1 MISNLTRIID
11 EVGKTKGIDREI
23 LIEALEAAVLTAARK
38 KFGFHQGIE
47 AHFNEEL
54 GEVELFEFKSVV
66 DKVKD
71 PYSEISIE
79 EAVEL
84 DPEVEV
90 GDSLGLKMNVESLD
104 RISAQTAKQ
113 IIIQRVRDAET
124 ENIYNEYKDRK
135 GDLISGI
142 FHRYDRG
149 NIIVSLGR
157 GEALIPP
164 QEQIPKENYHQ
175 GDRIKAYILDVFK
188 SPKGTQIILSRT
200 HPGLLVKL
208 FEVEVPEVF
217 EGIVEIKGAAREP
230 GSRAKIAVFSEDSD
244 IDPVGACVGI
254 KGSRVRSVVH
264 ELCGER
270 IDILQWTK
278 DAAKFVCN
286 ALAPSEIS
294 EVILDEAS
302 HTMEVIVADDQ
313 LSLAIGKRGQN
324 VRLAARLT
332 GWKIDIKSESKVA
345 GISEKAHKLLV
356 EIPSVGES
364 TADALFNQGFFS
376 AHDIISASMDE
387 LTKIE
392 GIGEKRAEMIKAA
405 AKEYLEKEDLNQSD
419 PTSEK
424 M

>member
-23 LIEALEAAVLTAARK
+23 LIDALEAAVLTAARK
-38 KFGFHQGIE
+38 KFGLHQGIE

-66 DKVKD
+66 DKIND

-79 EAVEL
+79 EAIEL

-90 GDSLGLKMNVESLD
+90 GDSLGLKMNVERLD

-157 GEALIPP
+157 GEGIIPP
-164 QEQIPKENYHQ
+164 QEQIPKENFHQ

-188 SPKGTQIILSRT
+188 SPKGTQIVLSRT

-244 IDPVGACVGI
+244 VDPVGACVGI

-270 IDILQWTK
+270 IDILQWTE

-294 EVILDEAS
+294 EVILDEGS
-302 HTMEVIVADDQ
+302 RTMEVIVADDQ

-345 GISEKAHKLLV
+345 GISEEAHKSLIK
-356 EIPSVGES
+356 IPSVGES
-364 TADALFNQGFFS
+364 TADALFNEGFFS
-376 AHDIISASMDE
+376 AHDIVIASMDE

-392 GIGEKRAEMIKAA
+392 GIGEKRAGMIKAA
-405 AKEYLEKEDLNQSD
+405 AKEYLEREKLDQSD
-419 PTSEK
+419 TTSEK
-424 M
+424 I

>member
-1 MISNLTRIID
+1 MISNLARIID

-23 LIEALEAAVLTAARK
+23 LIDALEAAVLTAARK
-38 KFGFHQGIE
+38 KFGLHQGIE

-54 GEVELFEFKSVV
+54 GEVELFEFKSVM

-71 PYSEISIE
+71 PYSEISLE

-84 DPEVEV
+84 DPDVEV
-90 GDSLGLKMNVESLD
+90 GDSLGVKMNVERLD

-149 NIIVSLGR
+149 NVIVSLGK
-157 GEALIPP
+157 GEAVIPS
-164 QEQIPKENYHQ
+164 QEQIPKENYRQ
-175 GDRIKAYILDVFK
+175 GDRLKAYILDVFK

-200 HPGLLVKL
+200 HPGLLIKL
-208 FEVEVPEVF
+208 FEFEVPEVF
-217 EGIVEIKGAAREP
+217 EGIVTIKGAAREP

-244 IDPVGACVGI
+244 VDPVGACVGI

-270 IDILQWTK
+270 IDILQWTG
-278 DAAKFVCN
+278 DIAKFVCN

-294 EVILDEAS
+294 EVIIDEAS

-313 LSLAIGKRGQN
+313 LSLAIGKKGQN

-332 GWKIDIKSESKVA
+332 GWKIDIKSESKIA
-345 GISEKAHKLLV
+345 GILEKAHKSLV
-356 EIPSVGES
+356 EIPGVGGS

-376 AHDIISASMDE
+376 AYDVISTSIEE

-392 GIGEKRAEMIKAA
+392 GIGEKRASMIKAA
-405 AKEYLEKEDLNQSD
+405 AKEYLEQKDLDQSD
-419 PTSEK
+419 TTSEK
-424 M
+424 I